1 MLLLRYSIAL
11 GALMHIEALRIR
23 NFRRLKNAR
32 IDFEK
37 DISIFVG
44 ANNSGKTSAAHAIG
58 LFLGDENEGLT
69 VHDFSIDTWDAM
81 NAFGNEE
88 PDAELPTISIDLW
101 LSVGESDL
109 YRVLELLPSVNWQG
123 TVVGV
128 RVEFAANDPAGL
140 LARYKE
146 RRAAALA
153 AVAPSDEGAGP
164 AFDPSPKNMREFLAT
179 NIKREFGLRYFVLD
193 RSKFDPDFQPV
204 GEDTPQPFD
213 RERGKQGKDVLA
225 SLIKVDMLYA
235 QRHLSDTAGG
245 ARAEDLTKRIG
256 RIYARGAN
264 ERGNHPEALR
274 ALMDA
279 EQLFNKHLK
288 EIFEP
293 FLAQVGQMGYPGV
306 ANPRLLI
313 KSTLN
318 PMVVL
323 TAADGAQVHYALT
336 EVGGDGGL
344 TLPDRYNGLGY
355 KNLIYMVIELFDL
368 HSRWIGIEDNRPL
381 LHLIF
386 IEEPEAHLHMQ
397 LQQVFIRKVLDIV
410 RVEGEAAEYAKS
422 QVVVTTHSSHI
433 LYERGFV
440 PVRYFRRSGNGV
452 AQQSEVLNLSRYYQ
466 QLGPPTSE
474 FLVRYMKL
482 THCDLFFADA
492 AVLVEGNVE
501 RLLLPEM
508 IAIAAPGLQLTY
520 LSVLEVG
527 GAYAHV
533 FRSLIEF
540 IGITT
545 LVLTDIDS
553 VRGPN
558 EDAAAET
565 AAEAIVAADPDAAAA
580 ATAVDPALAAED
592 DYDEDAATACV
603 VATPGAVTSNRT
615 LIEWLP
621 AKTKIADLLAVT
633 PEQRTQNG
641 TSVRIEY
648 QSAIE
653 LTWKGE
659 TKAVVGRTLEE
670 AFALENFDWCQ
681 SVERKPLGL
690 RFRGAANLT
699 IDEVVEKVHKRVTS
713 SNFKKTN
720 FALGLLEQD
729 PKSWKVPRYIREGLQ
744 WLEAT
749 AAPPPPQAGAS
760 IEIDLVADG
769 EGVVVEPPTGPPEE
783 AGV

>member
-1 MLLLRYSIAL
+1 
-11 GALMHIEALRIR
+11 MHIQAIRIR

-32 IDFEK
+32 IDLER

-58 LFLGDENEGLT
+58 YFLGDESEGLA
-69 VHDFSIDTWDAM
+69 VHDFSADTWAEM
-81 NAFGNEE
+81 NAFGSEQ
-88 PDAELPTISIDLW
+88 PDAELPTISMDVW
-101 LSVGESDL
+101 LAVGENDL
-109 YRVLELLPSVNWQG
+109 YRVFQLLPSVKWQG

-128 RVEFAANDPAGL
+128 RIEFAANDPAGL

-146 RRAAALA
+146 RRQAALD
-153 AVAPSDEGAGP
+153 AVALGNGAKE
-164 AFDPSPKNMREFLAT
+164 AEFDPSPRNMREFLMT
-179 NIKREFGLRYFVLD
+179 NTKREFGLRYFVLN
-193 RSKFDPDFQPV
+193 RSQFDDNFEPV
-204 GEDTPQPFD
+204 GQVTLQPLD
-213 RERGKQGKDVLA
+213 REHGKQGKDVLA

-256 RIYARGAN
+256 RIYATGAN
-264 ERGNHPEALR
+264 ERGNHPDALR

-279 EQLFNKHLK
+279 EQAFNKHLK
-288 EIFEP
+288 DIFDP
-293 FLAQVGQMGYPGV
+293 FLAQVGQVGYPGV

-318 PMVVL
+318 PMAVL
-323 TAADGAQVHYALT
+323 TAADGAQVHYGLT
-336 EVGGDGGL
+336 DVPGDVEL

-368 HSRWIGIEDNRPL
+368 HSRWLKVEDNRPL

-397 LQQVFIRKVLDIV
+397 LQQVFIRKVLEIV
-410 RVEGEAAEYAKS
+410 KVEGEDADFATS
-422 QVVVTTHSSHI
+422 QVVVTTHSSQI
-433 LYERGFV
+433 VYERGFV
-440 PVRYFRRSGNGV
+440 PVRYFRRSGEGA
-452 AQQSEVLNLSRYYQ
+452 AQQSEVLNLSLYYRG
-466 QLGPPTSE
+466 LGAPMSE

-508 IAIAAPGLQLTY
+508 IAIAAPRLQSTY
-520 LSVLEVG
+520 LSILEVG

-533 FRSLIEF
+533 FRRLIEF

-553 VRGPN
+553 VTGPDEN
-558 EDAAAET
+558 AAAG
-565 AAEAIVAADPDAAAA
+565 AAPPGDAGAGPDDQAG
-580 ATAVDPALAAED
+580 DGD
-592 DYDEDAATACV
+592 DDGGFGKACLV
-603 VATPGAVTSNRT
+603 TTPGAVTSNRT

-621 AKTKIADLLAVT
+621 GKTKIGDLLAAT
-633 PEQRTQNG
+633 PEQRTQDG
-641 TSVRIEY
+641 THVRVEY
-648 QSAIE
+648 QSPIDITAM
-653 LTWKGE
+653 GE
-659 TKAVVGRTLEE
+659 TKAAVGRTLEE

-681 SVERKPLGL
+681 GPERKPLGL
-690 RFRGAANLT
+690 RLKGVANLT
-699 IDEVVEKVHKRVTS
+699 VDQVVERVHQRVNS
-713 SNFKKTN
+713 SNFKKTS

-729 PKSWKVPRYIREGLQ
+729 PNAWKVPRYIRDGLK
-744 WLEAT
+744 WLEEM
-749 AAPPPPQAGAS
+749 AAPLPPQPPAEAEIV
-760 IEIDLVADG
+760 IEFVQDAIEG
-769 EGVVVEPPTGPPEE
+769 EAPAIPAEGFEN
-783 AGV
+783 